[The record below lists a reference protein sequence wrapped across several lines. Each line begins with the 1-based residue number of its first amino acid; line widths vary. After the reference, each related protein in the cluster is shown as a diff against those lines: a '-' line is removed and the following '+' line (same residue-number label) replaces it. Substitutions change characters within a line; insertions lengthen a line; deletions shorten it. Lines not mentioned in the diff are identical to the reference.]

1 MKFLK
6 TVSKYMKPYK
16 KNYIFGVL
24 WLMLIDTLVIY
35 VPQILRNFSNDY
47 QNGILTSERALKYA
61 ILTILA
67 GVIMGVGRY
76 FWRVYLFGSSRKI
89 EYDIRKQL
97 FQHWLTM
104 DNEFYNHNKIGDLMA
119 YATNDINSLRSFL
132 GDGIMMSVDS
142 TFMLGFTIVMMIQTV
157 GLKITALSLIPIPI
171 TAFVVV
177 AVRNIFYK
185 MFKARQESYAGLS
198 DATTESFSGISVIK
212 AFVEEKEAKK
222 RFDKANRNY
231 WEKDMDV
238 VKYQT
243 FFFPFM
249 VLLSGISYLLVI
261 YFGARFVINGTISLG
276 DFIAQYTYIGIIMWP
291 ARGLGIIIGIIQQA
305 SAGLYRIEDM
315 LNLQPTIK
323 DIDNPIR
330 LPKDTT
336 SIEFKNVYFKY
347 PGENKY
353 AIENLS
359 FKLENNKSLAFVGKT
374 GSSKSTVIKL
384 LFREYLPTSGE
395 ILIDGHPISEIR
407 INDLS
412 EKTGYV
418 PQDNFLFSESLKE
431 NIAFSYEDRYEVDDV
446 YDAAKKSGV
455 YNDIMDFKDDFD
467 TVIGERGVTLS
478 GGQKQR
484 VAIARALVK
493 EPKLLILDDSLS
505 AVDTNTEKSILDA
518 LKKINTTSIIIAHRI
533 STIKNCDQIIF
544 LENGAIKEQGT
555 HEQLVNLN
563 GEYNKMYQNQLL
575 ENELEEGF

>member
-47 QNGILTSERALKYA
+47 QNGMLTSERSLKYA

-67 GVIMGVGRY
+67 GLIMGVGRY
-76 FWRVYLFGSSRKI
+76 FWRVYLFGSSRRI

-97 FQHWLTM
+97 FRHWLTM
-104 DNEFYNHNKIGDLMA
+104 DNEFYNYHKIGDLMA

-142 TFMLGFTIVMMIQTV
+142 TFMLGFTIFMMIKTV
-157 GLKITALSLIPIPI
+157 GLKITAITLIPIPI
-171 TAFVVV
+171 TACVVV
-177 AVRNIFYK
+177 AVRNVFYK

-198 DATTESFSGISVIK
+198 DTTTESFSGISVIK
-212 AFVEEKEAKK
+212 AFVEEEEAKK
-222 RFDKANRNY
+222 RFDNANRNY
-231 WEKDMDV
+231 WTKDMNV

-249 VLLSGISYLLVI
+249 VLLSGVSYLLVI

-305 SAGLYRIEDM
+305 GAGLYRIEDM
-315 LNLQPTIK
+315 LKLQPTIK

-330 LPKDTT
+330 LPKDST

-359 FKLENNKSLAFVGKT
+359 FKLDNNQSIAFVGKT
-374 GSSKSTVIKL
+374 GSSKSTILKL

-431 NIAFSYEDRYEVDDV
+431 NIAFSYEDIYEVDDV

-455 YNDIMDFKDDFD
+455 YNDIMDFKDEFD

-505 AVDTNTEKSILDA
+505 AVDTNTEKSILDN

-555 HEQLVNLN
+555 HEQLVKLN

>member
-431 NIAFSYEDRYEVDDV
+431 NIAFSYEDRYEIDDV

-505 AVDTNTEKSILDA
+505 AVDTNTEKNILDA